1 MSAEFA
7 RNRVI
12 KMRNDYSRNDLSN
25 KLGLVNSKENN
36 MTDIYVSYAEIRQ
49 EEACYDNRN
58 C

>member
-36 MTDIYVSYAEIRQ
+36 MTDIYVSYAEIR
-49 EEACYDNRN
+49 
-58 C
+58 